1 MLDAWIQNDE
11 PEATRLRVMRRA
23 LADGLAVMYLGYA
36 EGSGVTDLESSLDE
50 LRTRKAML
58 VERVALLS
66 ATRERLTGDAPPAAP
81 AAFHDDS
88 DWTPPT
94 NLHDVTRELSE
105 SSGALTRLERQ
116 IEARTR
122 ALPLYKAVL
131 DENELARKLAA
142 QRDHPVHELLR
153 RLYHESES

>member
-1 MLDAWIQNDE
+1 M
-11 PEATRLRVMRRA
+11 
-23 LADGLAVMYLGYA
+23 
-36 EGSGVTDLESSLDE
+36 DLETSLEE
-50 LRTRKAML
+50 LRTRRQLL
-58 VERVALLS
+58 VERVALLT
-66 ATRERLTGDAPPAAP
+66 ATRERMKGDAPPAAP
-81 AAFHDDS
+81 AAPPDDS
-88 DWTPPT
+88 NWTPPT

-105 SSGALTRLERQ
+105 TSGTLTRLERQ

-131 DENELARKLAA
+131 DENELARALAA